1 MAFRQSP
8 NLVASGAMGIVT
20 GLAIVGGLVF
30 ALSLSA
36 EADGAVKPQ
45 RETLTSAITESASPA
60 QISSVSGSETPL
72 ELRTHGNST
81 ARMVALSAA
90 INDPDALALPEGG
103 EVVALNDVEAATDQ
117 PQS

>member
-36 EADGAVKPQ
+36 EADGAVTTP
-45 RETLTSAITESASPA
+45 RETQSSAISE
-60 QISSVSGSETPL
+60 SVSTVQTAPIATSETPL
-72 ELRTHGNST
+72 ELRTYGNST
-81 ARMVALSAA
+81 ARMIALSAA
-90 INDPDALALPEGG
+90 LKDPDAVGLREGG
-103 EVVALNDVEAATDQ
+103 EVVALNDAKPATDQ